1 MQVPGT
7 LDSMDANAVGKGLTV
22 AERAYIAGF
31 LDADGAIMALIEK
44 HTEKRFGFRVR
55 IVVKITQRDPK
66 ILRLFE
72 RRWKIGSVRK
82 NRTAYDWILRD
93 QKIIHSFLTVIY
105 PYLEVKYNQAES
117 VLKILKTKIFVRSD
131 LVKIARLADS
141 LSRFNVRSQNRRQNF
156 ASMI

>member
-1 MQVPGT
+1 MIV
-7 LDSMDANAVGKGLTV
+7 MIANAVGKGCTE

-44 HTEKRFGFRVR
+44 HREKRFGFRVR
-55 IVVKITQRDPK
+55 IIVKITQRDPK
-66 ILRLFE
+66 ILQWFE
-72 RRWKIGSVRK
+72 SKWRIGSVRK
-82 NRTAYDWILRD
+82 NRTTYDWILRD
-93 QKIIHSFLTVIY
+93 QKVISGFLTTIL
-105 PYLEVKYNQAES
+105 PYLKVKKKQAES
-117 VLKILKTKIFVRSD
+117 VLKILETKILLRSD